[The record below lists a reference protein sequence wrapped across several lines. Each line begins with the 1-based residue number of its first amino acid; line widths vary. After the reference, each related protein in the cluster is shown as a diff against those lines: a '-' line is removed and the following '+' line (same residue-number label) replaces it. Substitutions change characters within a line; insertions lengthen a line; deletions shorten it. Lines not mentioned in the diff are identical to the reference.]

1 MCSQRE
7 REAVDG
13 NGAQIPPKQPAV
25 AMPCTNTLTHLR
37 KYAYKHTLTHVPIHK
52 HKCWW
57 QPCPNASLWWL
68 AKMHTDTRPR
78 NNANCQIHLKMSQY
92 CATGNSVQFRKTKVA
107 KTKDEDC
114 ALIIKLARRLK
125 PFALMMMVIIK
136 MQLMMK
142 ITMMT
147 MLAIRL

>member
-1 MCSQRE
+1 
-7 REAVDG
+7 
-13 NGAQIPPKQPAV
+13 
-25 AMPCTNTLTHLR
+25 
-37 KYAYKHTLTHVPIHK
+37 
-52 HKCWW
+52 
-57 QPCPNASLWWL
+57 
-68 AKMHTDTRPR
+68 
-78 NNANCQIHLKMSQY
+78 MSQY
-92 CATGNSVQFRKTKVA
+92 CAAGNSEKNKVA

-147 MLAIRL
+147 MLAIRLQPLTSCKNKLK

>member
-52 HKCWW
+52 HKCCWGQLYAMSKTMQEKVGQIVFGICVNFQVDGNW
-57 QPCPNASLWWL
+57 QV
-68 AKMHTDTRPR
+68 R
-78 NNANCQIHLKMSQY
+78 
-92 CATGNSVQFRKTKVA
+92 
-107 KTKDEDC
+107 
-114 ALIIKLARRLK
+114 
-125 PFALMMMVIIK
+125 
-136 MQLMMK
+136 
-142 ITMMT
+142 
-147 MLAIRL
+147 